1 MIDPS
6 SPEILNSSNLIHN
19 IPLLSLWGH
28 PHPLNADVIY
38 GPKERESERARKG
51 KGVRD
56 VDVTLR
62 VSARGESVNGPIA
75 FSTKGAR
82 EEGRVD
88 R

>member
-1 MIDPS
+1 M
-6 SPEILNSSNLIHN
+6 
-19 IPLLSLWGH
+19 
-28 PHPLNADVIY
+28 A
-38 GPKERESERARKG
+38 PKRERASEKG

-82 EEGRVD
+82 EEGWID
-88 R
+88 RCGSGGDCNR